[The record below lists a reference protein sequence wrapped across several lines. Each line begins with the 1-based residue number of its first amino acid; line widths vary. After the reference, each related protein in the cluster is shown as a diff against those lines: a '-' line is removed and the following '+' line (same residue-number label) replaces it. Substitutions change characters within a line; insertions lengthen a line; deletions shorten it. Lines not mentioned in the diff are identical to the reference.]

1 MSIRFL
7 TAGESHG
14 KGMIVILEG
23 FPAGLFISSE
33 DINLELARRQ
43 KGYGRGGRMLIET
56 DQVEILSG
64 VRKGVTLGSPIT
76 LFVKNK
82 DYENWEKIMTPDLV
96 QGSFGN
102 PLQRPRPGHADLSG
116 GIKYNHR
123 DLRNVLERASAR
135 ETTVRVAAGAVAKK
149 FLEKFNIFVQ
159 SHVRQLG
166 PATSKKEPVQYDCL
180 NDLADRSPVRM
191 LEKAAERKAISLID
205 LAKKKGDTLGG
216 VFEVIVTGVPVGLGS
231 HVQWDRKLDG
241 RLAQSLMSLQAIK
254 GVEIGNGFSNSVQFG
269 SKVHDEIAYQSKK
282 GFYHLTNRA
291 GGIEGGM
298 SNGEPIIIR
307 VAKKPIATLKR
318 PLRSVDIETKRE
330 IKAAYE
336 RSDVCA
342 LPAASIIGET
352 ICAWVIADAFLEKMG
367 GDFMEETNQRYQ
379 LYLKHIR
386 NY

>member
-14 KGMIVILEG
+14 KGTIVILDG
-23 FPAGLFISSE
+23 FPAGLLISAE
-33 DINLELARRQ
+33 DINVELARRQ

-64 VRKGVTLGSPIT
+64 IRKGITLGSPIT

-82 DYENWEKIMTPDLV
+82 DYENWEKIMTPDAIK
-96 QGSFGN
+96 GSFGN

-123 DLRNVLERASAR
+123 DLRNILERASAR

-149 FLEKFNIFVQ
+149 FLGDFNILVQ
-159 SHVRQLG
+159 SYVSQLG
-166 PATSKKEPVQYDCL
+166 SSFSKKKLTSY
-180 NDLADRSPVRM
+180 NDLNELADKSPVRM
-191 LEKAAERKAISLID
+191 LERKAEKKAISLID
-205 LAKKKGDTLGG
+205 LAKKRGDTLGG
-216 VFEVIVTGVPVGLGS
+216 IFEVIVTGVPVGLGS

-241 RLAQSLMSLQAIK
+241 RLAQSLMSMQAIK
-254 GVEIGNGFSNSVQFG
+254 GVEIGKGFSNAVQLG

-298 SNGEPIIIR
+298 SNGEPIVVR
-307 VAKKPIATLKR
+307 VAKKPIATLKK

-330 IKAAYE
+330 IRAAYE

-342 LPAASIIGET
+342 LPAASMIGEN

-367 GDFMEETNQRYQ
+367 GDFMDEIQRRYQ

>member
-14 KGMIVILEG
+14 KGIIVILEG
-23 FPAGLFISSE
+23 FPAGLSISSQE
-33 DINLELARRQ
+33 INFELNRRQ
-43 KGYGRGGRMLIET
+43 KGYGRGARMLIEA

-64 VRKGVTLGSPIT
+64 IRKGITLGSPIA
-76 LFVKNK
+76 LYVKNK
-82 DYENWEKIMTPDLV
+82 DYENWEKIMTPDMV
-96 QGSFGN
+96 QDFFGN

-149 FLEKFNIFVQ
+149 FLKFFNIFVQ
-159 SHVRQLG
+159 SYVFQLG
-166 PATSKKEPVQYDCL
+166 SAVSKKEPIRYDGL
-180 NDLADRSPVRM
+180 NEIADRSPVRM
-191 LEKAAERKAISLID
+191 LDKTAERKAISLID
-205 LAKKKGDTLGG
+205 MAKKKGDTLGG
-216 VFEVIVTGVPVGLGS
+216 IFEVVVTGVPIGLGS

-241 RLAQSLMSLQAIK
+241 RLAQNLMSLQAIK
-254 GVEIGNGFSNSVQFG
+254 GVEIGRGFSNAAQPG
-269 SKVHDEIAYQSKK
+269 SKTHDEIAYQNKK
-282 GFYHLTNRA
+282 GFYHLSNRA

-307 VAKKPIATLKR
+307 AAKKPIATLKR
-318 PLRSVDIETKRE
+318 PLRSVDIETKHE
-330 IKAAYE
+330 VKASYE

-342 LPAASIIGET
+342 LPAASVIGES
-352 ICAWVIADAFLEKMG
+352 ICAWVVADAFLEKMG
-367 GDFMEETNQRYQ
+367 GDFIREIKQRYQ